1 MNRFIATIEASRNK
15 CVGLTMLQEVP
26 ESTEDFFYIEVPDHT
41 YYGRSYIDGV
51 WGEEV
56 APEPMEQETVPL
68 TLQEQIDKLNKKL
81 DAKID
86 YDVQVNLDREFQLAM
101 IEINTMRGG
110 E

>member
-1 MNRFIATIEASRNK
+1 MNRYIATIDIAQNK
-15 CVGLTMLQEVP
+15 CVGLTILQEVP
-26 ESTEDFFYIEVPDHT
+26 ESTEDFLYVEVPDHT
-41 YYGRSYIDGV
+41 YHGRSYIDGV

-56 APEPMEQETVPL
+56 ESESAEQETAPL
-68 TLQEQIDKLNKKL
+68 TLQEQIDKLGQKL

-101 IEINTMRGG
+101 IEINTLKGG